1 AKAGQVLGLRG
12 GVAAQQLERDVT
24 PKHDVLGL
32 VDAAHPALAE
42 QAEDLIA
49 IADQRADPERRIRI
63 GAILAAEPKRP
74 GRSTA
79 AVRGPPGLHRGPRKP
94 RPADV
99 GRGQLRALGQPRRRR
114 GPRHAAHDTT
124 GFFGRGRAAFGRAE
138 IALQTRAVPKSSRK
152 LDALAALL
160 ERTGGDPKRIEAVRR
175 AQNFRRSWIELAEIL
190 CQVRARNLH
199 EKWGYADFYA
209 YAQDELTLKRATV
222 DKLTISYSTLDRH
235 APQVLQRDGVA
246 TRIPDYD
253 ALEYYHRTV
262 GELEAVTEADEE
274 AANDDPERPRRRGR
288 VPQIPS
294 PELRQELE
302 DAVFNE
308 GQPLGELRR
317 RFDQHFFPKPKG
329 AEELDR
335 IKRANATAR
344 KLAELLAEIDG
355 LPEALVRKLEA
366 ELGKL
371 RAQLDD
377 LAEPIKDQVAKAT
390 ARANKRALKARAELA
405 EQLARGDEPEQAAA
419 IEQPV
424 EHDKAPKKRKRS
436 AG

>member
-1 AKAGQVLGLRG
+1 
-12 GVAAQQLERDVT
+12 
-24 PKHDVLGL
+24 
-32 VDAAHPALAE
+32 
-42 QAEDLIA
+42 
-49 IADQRADPERRIRI
+49 
-63 GAILAAEPKRP
+63 
-74 GRSTA
+74 
-79 AVRGPPGLHRGPRKP
+79 
-94 RPADV
+94 
-99 GRGQLRALGQPRRRR
+99 
-114 GPRHAAHDTT
+114 
-124 GFFGRGRAAFGRAE
+124 
-138 IALQTRAVPKSSRK
+138 VPKSSRK

-175 AQNFRRSWIELAEIL
+175 AQSFRRSWVDLAEIL
-190 CQVRARNLH
+190 CQVRARNLF
-199 EKWGYADFYA
+199 EKWGYSDFYE

-222 DKLTISYSTLDRH
+222 DKLTISYSTLERH

-262 GELEAVTEADEE
+262 GELEAVSTADEE
-274 AANDDPERPRRRGR
+274 AANEDPERPRRRGR
-288 VPQIPS
+288 VPQLPA
-294 PELRQELE
+294 PELRQEFE
-302 DAVFNE
+302 EAVFNE

-317 RFDQHFFPKPKG
+317 RFDQHFFPRPKG

-335 IKRANATAR
+335 IKKASATAR

-355 LPEALVRKLEA
+355 LPETMVRKLEG

-390 ARANKRALKARAELA
+390 ARANKRALKARAEFA
-405 EQLARGDEPEQAAA
+405 EQLVRGQDEGEEGASREARESTPEPDAHE
-419 IEQPV
+419 
-424 EHDKAPKKRKRS
+424 KAPRKRKRS